1 MTKLNG
7 LMLLALL
14 PFLASCSYR
23 TNAEDYRTRAESCE
37 AEKTAMQAARDA
49 ELARLKQARQ
59 IIEASLRAE
68 IDSGHAQVSELK
80 GRLSVNLV
88 EKILFNS
95 GEADL
100 LPQARDVMDRVGAFL
115 NTIPEKDIRI
125 EGHTDS
131 VPIGE
136 KLKYKY
142 PSNWGLSA
150 ARATAIARYLQ
161 DVAKVNPTRLSA
173 VGYGKFRPIADN
185 DTVKGRGINRRIEI
199 QLIAPE

>member
-1 MTKLNG
+1 MKING
-7 LMLLALL
+7 LMLLVLV
-14 PFLASCSYR
+14 PFLASCS
-23 TNAEDYRTRAESCE
+23 TQLKSADYRRRAESCE
-37 AEKTAMQAARDA
+37 AEKTVLQVSRDA
-49 ELARLKQARQ
+49 ELARLKKNRQ

-68 IDSGHAQVSELK
+68 INSGHARVSELK

-95 GEADL
+95 GEAEL

-115 NTIPEKDIRI
+115 NTIADKDIRI

-150 ARATAIARYLQ
+150 ARATEIARYLQ
-161 DVAKVNPTRLSA
+161 DVAKVEPTRLSA

-185 DTVKGRGINRRIEI
+185 DTVEGRGTNRRIEI
-199 QLIAPE
+199 QLISPE

>member
-1 MTKLNG
+1 MMKTNTF
-7 LMLLALL
+7 MLLALL
-14 PFLASCSYR
+14 PFLASCSYQ
-23 TNAEDYRTRAESCE
+23 TKAEDYRKRAEACE
-37 AEKTAMQAARDA
+37 AEKAAMQTTRDA
-49 ELARLKQARQ
+49 ELARLKKNRQ

-68 IDSGHAQVSELK
+68 IQSGHARVTELK

-95 GEADL
+95 GEAEL

-115 NTIPEKDIRI
+115 NTIPDKDVRI

-142 PSNWGLSA
+142 PTNWGLSA
-150 ARATAIARYLQ
+150 ARATEIARYLQ
-161 DVAKVNPTRLSA
+161 DVAKVEPMRLSA

-185 DTVKGRGINRRIEI
+185 NTAEGRGINRRIEI
-199 QLIAPE
+199 QLISPE

>member
-1 MTKLNG
+1 MKTNILVS
-7 LMLLALL
+7 LALL
-14 PFLASCSYR
+14 PFLASCSSQL
-23 TNAEDYRTRAESCE
+23 TSADYRRRAEACE
-37 AEKTAMQAARDA
+37 AEKTAIQTARDA
-49 ELARLKQARQ
+49 ELARLKANRQ

-115 NTIPEKDIRI
+115 NTIPDKDIRI

-150 ARATAIARYLQ
+150 ARATEIARYLQ
-161 DVAKVNPTRLSA
+161 DAAKVEPTRLSA

-185 DTVKGRGINRRIEI
+185 DTVQGRGINRRIEI
-199 QLIAPE
+199 QLISPE

>member
-1 MTKLNG
+1 MKKING
-7 LMLLALL
+7 LMVLALL
-14 PFLASCSYR
+14 PFLASCS
-23 TNAEDYRTRAESCE
+23 TQLKSEDYRRRAESCE
-37 AEKTAMQAARDA
+37 AEKAEMQAARDA
-49 ELARLKQARQ
+49 ELGRLKKNRQ
-59 IIEASLRAE
+59 IIEAALRAE

-95 GEADL
+95 GEAEL

-136 KLKYKY
+136 RLKYKY

-150 ARATAIARYLQ
+150 ARATEIARYLQ
-161 DVAKVNPTRLSA
+161 DVAKVNPTRISA

-185 DTVKGRGINRRIEI
+185 DTAKGRGVNRRIEI
-199 QLIAPE
+199 QLISPE